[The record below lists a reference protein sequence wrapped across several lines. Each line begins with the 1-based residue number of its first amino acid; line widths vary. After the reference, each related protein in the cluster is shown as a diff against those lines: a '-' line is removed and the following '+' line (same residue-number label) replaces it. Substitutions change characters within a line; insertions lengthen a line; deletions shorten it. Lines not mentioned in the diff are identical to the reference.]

1 MIARAGVLQRFGVIL
16 DHATSLTH
24 GCFFRRPTRKITISF
39 KCGTPKSRPLV
50 ATSLQPAV
58 G

>member
-1 MIARAGVLQRFGVIL
+1 MIARDGVLQRFGVIL
-16 DHATSLTH
+16 DHATSLAH

-39 KCGTPKSRPLV
+39 KCGTPKRRPLG